1 MPTSH
6 CLPRVLG
13 AVFLVLLAAFV
24 GGCGGEDSGSQTEEA
39 AEQEGAG
46 QESTETTEAVETEAA
61 ASIGEPVTIGDVQ
74 WTVTDAERLD
84 ELLSIKGEYEP
95 GSFVIM
101 DVTFSNS
108 SNQDVTL
115 ATPFFTLIDSEGREF
130 EPDIEDNF
138 FFLFPEENMFV
149 EPVDP
154 GSTKEG
160 KIIFETAPDSSG
172 LRLRVGEAKFA
183 SEETAFIDLGF

>member
-1 MPTSH
+1 MHTSR
-6 CLPRVLG
+6 CLPRTLG
-13 AVFLVLLAAFV
+13 ALCLVLLAAFV

-39 AEQEGAG
+39 AEQNGGG
-46 QESTETTEAVETEAA
+46 QESAETTAVAGTEAA
-61 ASIGEPVTIGDVQ
+61 ASIGEPVTVGDVQ
-74 WTVTDAERLD
+74 WTVTGAEQED
-84 ELLSIKGEYEP
+84 ELISNKGDYAQ
-95 GSFVIM
+95 GTFVVV
-101 DVTFSNS
+101 DVTFANGR
-108 SNQDVTL
+108 NQDVTL
-115 ATPFFTLIDSEGREF
+115 ATPFFALIDSEGREF

-154 GSTKEG
+154 GSMKEG

>member
-1 MPTSH
+1 
-6 CLPRVLG
+6 LPRVLG
-13 AVFLVLLAAFV
+13 AVFLVLLAAFI

-39 AEQEGAG
+39 AEQDGVE
-46 QESTETTEAVETEAA
+46 QESAETTEPAETEDA
-61 ASIGEPVTIGDVQ
+61 ASIGEPVTVGDVQ
-74 WTVTDAERLD
+74 WTVTDAQQLD
-84 ELLSIKGEYEP
+84 ELLSIKGEYEQ

-130 EPDIEDNF
+130 EPEIEYNF
-138 FFLFPEENMFV
+138 TYLYPEENMFV

-154 GSTKEG
+154 GSYKEG
-160 KIIFETAPDSSG
+160 KIIFGVEPGSSE
-172 LRLRVGEAKFA
+172 LRLRVGEARFA
-183 SEETAFIDLGF
+183 SNETALIDLGL

>member
-1 MPTSH
+1 MPTSR
-6 CLPRVLG
+6 CLPRTLG

-39 AEQEGAG
+39 AEQDGAG
-46 QESTETTEAVETEAA
+46 QETAETTEAAETEAA
-61 ASIGEPVTIGDVQ
+61 ASIGEPVTVGDVQ
-74 WTVTDAERLD
+74 WTVTAAEQLE
-84 ELLSIKGEYEP
+84 ELLSDKGDYAQ
-95 GSFVIM
+95 GSFVVV

-115 ATPFFTLIDSEGREF
+115 ATPFFALIDSEGREF
-130 EPDIEDNF
+130 EPGIENNF
-138 FFLFPEENMFV
+138 FFLYPEENMFV

-160 KIIFETAPDSSG
+160 KIVFDTEPDSSG

-183 SEETAFIDLGF
+183 STETALIDLGL

>member
-1 MPTSH
+1 MLTSR
-6 CLPRVLG
+6 CLPRTLG

-39 AEQEGAG
+39 AEQDGAG
-46 QESTETTEAVETEAA
+46 QNTADTTEAAETDAT
-61 ASIGEPVTIGDVQ
+61 ASIGEPVTVGDVQ
-74 WTVTDAERLD
+74 WTVTAAEQLE
-84 ELLSIKGEYEP
+84 ELLSNKGDYAQ
-95 GSFVIM
+95 GSFVVV

-115 ATPFFTLIDSEGREF
+115 ATPFFALIDSEGREF
-130 EPDIEDNF
+130 EPGIENNF
-138 FFLFPEENMFV
+138 FFLYPEENMFV

-160 KIIFETAPDSSG
+160 KIIFETEPDSSG
-172 LRLRVGEAKFA
+172 LRLQVGEAKFA
-183 SEETAFIDLGF
+183 STETALIDLGL